1 MSSREPSLADK
12 EVFFTELMAL
22 GTDLDSEE
30 DAIDQVEAERG
41 RRSRSALQG
50 RPSRTTKPKKR
61 STPPAL
67 PISKPPVSPSHPRRT
82 ASSPL
87 PAREPLVAKTV
98 ERTPLAAMRRLGK
111 EAAKASPSVVEETP
125 IPDSTRAPFQPIH
138 LLRTTSTPNPPMRQL
153 HPPPHRDESPSL
165 NATGKKRKRDA
176 PVKLVPAQQ
185 QIFRDQHF
193 FFIPNDDIA
202 PARRIRIRK
211 AQEYGASWTR
221 SLERASHV
229 IVDKGLSWK
238 NIEPVVTSAGGAGT
252 AVFVNETYPLDCI
265 QFRSVLN
272 PKQKQYLVTGYPGE
286 QLVEAPVVAAPS
298 EVPVPAASPASL
310 QLKPPPNNPK
320 RFGYV
325 PPPSTCSQSE
335 QSAEEAQN
343 EPAVVEAPET
353 SAAQEAE
360 TGDELAELISQMQE
374 FRDVPS
380 DSDDDNGDGDGDGD
394 APAAGSAETLSD
406 AEHSDGEPSGKT
418 QRSVRAT
425 RRKQIAWEERF
436 ACTRGGLQDD
446 DGKNPNART
455 IEMLQHMAD
464 YYGRINDTW
473 RPIAYR
479 KVISLL
485 KRQTRKIATAAEAIR
500 LPGVGARL
508 ADKIEEIVTTDRLR
522 RLEHAE
528 RDPAD
533 ETLQRFVRIYGVGN
547 AQASRWIAQG
557 HRTLDDLRAGAV
569 LTANQRIGIDHYDDL
584 NTRIPRREVEALA
597 AVVRSAAAALDPDF
611 ELIVGGSYRR
621 GAASSGDIDLIVT
634 REGTTSARE
643 LLPFLAQLT
652 RTLEARGFL
661 VAALATSRHD
671 DAGGSKWHGCC
682 VLPAPDAARLHS
694 SEGEGV
700 GVGSERG
707 FDPGAPSPSTPY
719 RPVWRRI
726 DLLVVPA
733 AELGAALLYFTG
745 NDIFNRSMRLLA
757 ARKGMRLN
765 QRGLYRDVLRG
776 PGRARVTDG
785 ALLEGRDERRIFA
798 LLDVTWRE
806 PHERWC

>member
-12 EVFFTELMAL
+12 EVFFAELWAL
-22 GTDLDSEE
+22 GADLNSEE
-30 DAIDQVEAERG
+30 DAIDEVEAERG
-41 RRSRSALQG
+41 RRSRLALQG
-50 RPSRTTKPKKR
+50 RPSRITKSNKR
-61 STPPAL
+61 SMPPAFSV
-67 PISKPPVSPSHPRRT
+67 SKSPVSASHPRRT

-87 PAREPLVAKTV
+87 PAKEPPAAKTI
-98 ERTPLAAMRRLGK
+98 ERTPLAAMRRPGK
-111 EAAKASPSVVEETP
+111 EAAKDSPSVVEETP
-125 IPDSTRAPFQPIH
+125 IPDSTRAPCQPFH

-165 NATGKKRKRDA
+165 NATVKKRKRDA

-185 QIFRDQHF
+185 QIFREQHF

-221 SLERASHV
+221 SLDRASHV

-238 NIEPVVTSAGGAGT
+238 NIEPIVTSAGGAGT
-252 AVFVNETYPLDCI
+252 AVVVNETYPLDCI

-272 PKQKQYLVTGYPGE
+272 PKQKQYLVTGYPSE
-286 QLVEAPVVAAPS
+286 QLVEAPGVAAPS
-298 EVPVPAASPASL
+298 DVSVPAGSPVSL

-335 QSAEEAQN
+335 QSVEEAQN
-343 EPAVVEAPET
+343 ELAVPGPPET
-353 SAAQEAE
+353 PAAHEAKME
-360 TGDELAELISQMQE
+360 DELAELISQMQE

-380 DSDDDNGDGDGDGD
+380 DSDDDNGDGD
-394 APAAGSAETLSD
+394 APIAGSSEPLSD
-406 AEHSDGEPSGKT
+406 AEHSDGEPSGKK
-418 QRSVRAT
+418 QRPVRAT

-436 ACTRGGLQDD
+436 ACTRGGLKDD

-455 IEMLQHMAD
+455 IDMLQHMAD

-485 KRQTRKIATAAEAIR
+485 KRQTRKISTAAGAIR

-557 HRTLDDLRAGAV
+557 HRTLDDLRARAV
-569 LTANQRIGIDHYDDL
+569 LSANQRIGIDHYDDL

-597 AVVRSAAAALDPDF
+597 AVVRSAAAALDPSV
-611 ELIVGGSYRR
+611 ELIIGGSYRR

-634 REGTTSARE
+634 REGTTSTRE
-643 LLPFLAQLT
+643 LLPFLTRLT

-661 VAALATSRHD
+661 VAALATSRD
-671 DAGGSKWHGCC
+671 DVAGGGTKWHGCC
-682 VLPAPDAARLHS
+682 VLPEPEAARLHL
-694 SEGEGV
+694 GE

-707 FDPGAPSPSTPY
+707 SDPGAPSPATPY

-726 DLLVVPA
+726 DFLVVPA

-757 ARKGMRLN
+757 ACKGMRLN

-776 PGRARVTDG
+776 PDRAKVTDG

-798 LLDVTWRE
+798 LLNVTWRE

>member
-1 MSSREPSLADK
+1 MSSWEPSLADK
-12 EVFFTELMAL
+12 EVFFAELLAL
-22 GTDLDSEE
+22 GADLDSEE
-30 DAIDQVEAERG
+30 DAIDEVEAERG
-41 RRSRSALQG
+41 RRSRLALQG
-50 RPSRTTKPKKR
+50 KPPRTTKPKKR
-61 STPPAL
+61 STPPAFSV
-67 PISKPPVSPSHPRRT
+67 SKSPVSPSHPRRT
-82 ASSPL
+82 ASSPV
-87 PAREPLVAKTV
+87 PAKETLAAKTV
-98 ERTPLAAMRRLGK
+98 ERTPLAEMRRPGK

-153 HPPPHRDESPSL
+153 HPPHRDESPSL
-165 NATGKKRKRDA
+165 YATVKKRKRDA

-185 QIFRDQHF
+185 QIFREQHF

-238 NIEPVVTSAGGAGT
+238 NIEPIVTSAGGAST
-252 AVFVNETYPLDCI
+252 AVVVNETYPLDCI

-298 EVPVPAASPASL
+298 DVPVPAVSPASL

-335 QSAEEAQN
+335 QSAEEARN
-343 EPAVVEAPET
+343 EPTVPEAPEI

-380 DSDDDNGDGDGDGD
+380 DSDDDNGDGD
-394 APAAGSAETLSD
+394 APAVGSSEPFSD
-406 AEHSDGEPSGKT
+406 AEHSDGESSGKK
-418 QRSVRAT
+418 QRPVRAT

-436 ACTRGGLQDD
+436 ACTRGGLKDD

-569 LTANQRIGIDHYDDL
+569 LSANQRIGIDHYDDL

-597 AVVRSAAAALDPDF
+597 AVVQSAAAALDPGV

-621 GAASSGDIDLIVT
+621 GAVSSGDIDLIVT
-634 REGTTSARE
+634 RKGTASARE
-643 LLPFLAQLT
+643 LLPFLTRLT

-661 VAALATSRHD
+661 VAALATSRDD
-671 DAGGSKWHGCC
+671 DAGGGTKWHGCC
-682 VLPAPDAARLHS
+682 VLPEPEAARLHLG
-694 SEGEGV
+694 EGEDSDR
-700 GVGSERG
+700 GS
-707 FDPGAPSPSTPY
+707 PSASTPY

-726 DLLVVPA
+726 DFLVVPA

-776 PGRARVTDG
+776 PGRAKVTDG

-798 LLDVTWRE
+798 LLNVTWRE

>member
-12 EVFFTELMAL
+12 EVFFAELWAL
-22 GTDLDSEE
+22 GADLNSEE
-30 DAIDQVEAERG
+30 DAIDEVEAERG
-41 RRSRSALQG
+41 RRSRLALQG
-50 RPSRTTKPKKR
+50 RPSRITKPNKR
-61 STPPAL
+61 SMPPAFSV
-67 PISKPPVSPSHPRRT
+67 SKSPVSASHPRRT

-87 PAREPLVAKTV
+87 PAKEPPTAKTI
-98 ERTPLAAMRRLGK
+98 ERTPLAAMRRPGK
-111 EAAKASPSVVEETP
+111 EAAEDSPSVVEETP
-125 IPDSTRAPFQPIH
+125 IPDSTRAPCQPIH

-165 NATGKKRKRDA
+165 NATVKKRKRDA

-185 QIFRDQHF
+185 QIFREQHF

-221 SLERASHV
+221 SLDRASHV

-238 NIEPVVTSAGGAGT
+238 NIEPIVTSAGGAGT
-252 AVFVNETYPLDCI
+252 AVVVNETYPLDCI

-272 PKQKQYLVTGYPGE
+272 PKQKQYLVTGYPSE
-286 QLVEAPVVAAPS
+286 QLVEAPGVAAPS
-298 EVPVPAASPASL
+298 DVSVPAGSPASL

-343 EPAVVEAPET
+343 ELAVPGAPET
-353 SAAQEAE
+353 SAAHEAE
-360 TGDELAELISQMQE
+360 MEDELAELISQMQE

-380 DSDDDNGDGDGDGD
+380 DSDDDNGDGD
-394 APAAGSAETLSD
+394 APIAGSSEPLSD
-406 AEHSDGEPSGKT
+406 AEHSDGEPSGKK
-418 QRSVRAT
+418 QRPVRAT
-425 RRKQIAWEERF
+425 R
-436 ACTRGGLQDD
+436 
-446 DGKNPNART
+446 P
-455 IEMLQHMAD
+455 H
-464 YYGRINDTW
+464 GRLLWPHQRHVATHCLPQGHP
-473 RPIAYR
+473 RSSSGRRAKYR
-479 KVISLL
+479 
-485 KRQTRKIATAAEAIR
+485 R
-500 LPGVGARL
+500 LPTPSVCPVSVRARRQ
-508 ADKIEEIVTTDRLR
+508 DEEIVTTDRLR

-557 HRTLDDLRAGAV
+557 HRTLDDLRARAV
-569 LTANQRIGIDHYDDL
+569 LSANQRIGIDHYDDL

-597 AVVRSAAAALDPDF
+597 AVVRSAAAALDPSV

-643 LLPFLAQLT
+643 LLPFLTRLT

-661 VAALATSRHD
+661 VAALATSRDD
-671 DAGGSKWHGCC
+671 DAGGGTKWHGCC
-682 VLPAPDAARLHS
+682 VLPEPEAARLHL
-694 SEGEGV
+694 GE

-707 FDPGAPSPSTPY
+707 SDPGAPSPATPY

-726 DLLVVPA
+726 DFLVVPA

-776 PGRARVTDG
+776 PDRAKVTDG

-798 LLDVTWRE
+798 LLNVTWRE